1 MRAVEGTN
9 DRQLAPDHFP
19 LLAASDDCDP
29 NDGRWRCTDTS
40 LGGRIVSYLVAYIIS
55 LVLFAA
61 LDIAWLTTM
70 GARLYKQT
78 LGDILLPTVYLAP
91 AAAFYLIYPAGLV
104 YFGIVPALKSG
115 FVSTAALNGALFGFF
130 AYSTYELTNYATLRN
145 WTFQIT
151 LIDII
156 YGAVASGAVAAAV
169 TALLAHW
176 RS

>member
-1 MRAVEGTN
+1 MN
-9 DRQLAPDHFP
+9 
-19 LLAASDDCDP
+19 
-29 NDGRWRCTDTS
+29 
-40 LGGRIVSYLVAYIIS
+40 YLVAYIIS

-61 LDIAWLTTM
+61 LDVAWLTTM

-78 LGDILLPTVYLAP
+78 LGDILLPAVYLAP

-104 YFGIVPALKSG
+104 YFGIMPALKSG
-115 FVSTAALNGALFGFF
+115 IVSTAALNGALFGFF

-151 LIDII
+151 LIDIV